1 MWIQLWYDK
10 GILIKVAGFSILMS
24 KSTLLAAVAFVAF
37 VAPLAALAQVGVG
50 ASPTFIPPPTNQTG
64 PITSVGTGI
73 ELVQT
78 ILGWVATLF
87 WIGAVIAFFYAGF
100 LYLTSAGEPEKVQKA
115 SHMVLYGA
123 IAVAVGLM
131 AYGFPALVNNFLLR
145 R

>member
-1 MWIQLWYDK
+1 MA
-10 GILIKVAGFSILMS
+10 LIMV
-24 KSTLLAAVAFVAF
+24 
-37 VAPLAALAQVGVG
+37 VAPLVASAQIGGSGVG
-50 ASPTFIPPPTNQTG
+50 ASPAFIPPPTNQSG
-64 PITSVGTGI
+64 PITSVGTTI
-73 ELVQT
+73 DLVQT